1 MKNSN
6 NRVTEN
12 IIALTLVKGM
22 DYILA
27 FITFPYLV
35 RILQVE
41 TYGLI
46 VFSQSIVNYFTLLTD
61 YGFNLSGPKAI
72 AQHDDKEEYGNV
84 FANIFS
90 AKLLLLFFWTV
101 VFGIMLCGMT
111 FWGKTDFK
119 LFMIVFLS
127 VVGNVLFPIW
137 FFQGIQQ
144 MRYITFVNVIARAFS
159 VVGIF
164 LFVNKPE
171 DYLFAAFLFSLYF
184 FDVSVFFL

>member
-35 RILQVE
+35 RVLQVE

-46 VFSQSIVNYFTLLTD
+46 VFSQSIVNYFTLFTD

-72 AQHDDKEEYGNV
+72 AQHDDKEEYGIV
-84 FANIFS
+84 FANIF
-90 AKLLLLFFWTV
+90 
-101 VFGIMLCGMT
+101 
-111 FWGKTDFK
+111 
-119 LFMIVFLS
+119 
-127 VVGNVLFPIW
+127 
-137 FFQGIQQ
+137 
-144 MRYITFVNVIARAFS
+144 AFTN
-159 VVGIF
+159 F
-164 LFVNKPE
+164 
-171 DYLFAAFLFSLYF
+171 
-184 FDVSVFFL
+184 

>member
-35 RILQVE
+35 RVLQVE

-46 VFSQSIVNYFTLLTD
+46 VFSQSIVNYFTLFTD

-72 AQHDDKEEYGNV
+72 AQHDDKEEYGIV
-84 FANIFS
+84 FANIFG
-90 AKLLLLFFWTV
+90 AKLFLLLFWTV
-101 VFGIMLCGMT
+101 VFVIMLCVMT

-119 LFMIVFLS
+119 L
-127 VVGNVLFPIW
+127 
-137 FFQGIQQ
+137 
-144 MRYITFVNVIARAFS
+144 
-159 VVGIF
+159 
-164 LFVNKPE
+164 
-171 DYLFAAFLFSLYF
+171 
-184 FDVSVFFL
+184 

>member
-35 RILQVE
+35 RVLQVE

-46 VFSQSIVNYFTLLTD
+46 VFSQSIVNYFTLFTD

-72 AQHDDKEEYGNV
+72 AQHDDKEEYGIV
-84 FANIFS
+84 FANIFG
-90 AKLLLLFFWTV
+90 AKLFLLLFWTV
-101 VFGIMLCGMT
+101 VFVIMLCVMT

-119 LFMIVFLS
+119 LYMIVFLS
-127 VVGNVLFPIW
+127 VIVFITKSMRSAIFPMMS
-137 FFQGIQQ
+137 GK
-144 MRYITFVNVIARAFS
+144 AFRS
-159 VVGIF
+159 NSTWKNSAVHS
-164 LFVNKPE
+164 
-171 DYLFAAFLFSLYF
+171 SLA
-184 FDVSVFFL
+184 DR